1 MWIVFISYYGDVFN
15 YLKSLPIIILA
26 ILGGLGGAL
35 AYWSALKLGAIE
47 VSSEK
52 NIQYLLCVF
61 LLWVLFF
68 PFSIWLFYK
77 DKYWNSFLDKSIIFS
92 FDKSGFIRHKLSF
105 SEDLSKKNLKGKNV
119 LVTGG
124 TSGIGK
130 NIVQKLASLGA
141 KVFFTGRNK
150 QKDNFFEKSDNHV
163 FFVLDMSK
171 WDELIKFC
179 KNKQKYDYIVL
190 NAGGMP
196 SELVLNEFKFEHQF
210 ASQLLGHYFLV
221 YFLHKSNRINT
232 NARIVWVSSGGMYLK
247 KLDLES
253 LFFNED
259 YNKVSTYA
267 NVKRAQVTVVEEM
280 SKQEKWRK
288 AKIFSM
294 HPGWVYTEGLK
305 NSLPNFFSLMK
316 NKLRNLE
323 EGADT
328 ILWLLLTEKNII
340 SGGFYFDRQ
349 ITSPYILDYF
359 NPSIETRKLLMR
371 KIEEILKNLE
381 SNQK

>member
-15 YLKSLPIIILA
+15 YLKSLRAITLS

-35 AYWSALKLGAIE
+35 AYWSAFQLGAIE
-47 VSSEK
+47 VNIEK
-52 NIQYLLCVF
+52 NIHYLLCVF
-61 LLWVLFF
+61 LLWALFF
-68 PFSIWLFYK
+68 PLSFLLFYN
-77 DKYWNSFLDKSIIFS
+77 DKYWNYFLDKSIIFS
-92 FDKSGFIRHKLSF
+92 FDKSGFIRHKLIFNEDF
-105 SEDLSKKNLKGKNV
+105 SKRNLKGKNV

-130 NIVQKLASLGA
+130 NIVEKLGSLGA

-150 QKDNFFEKSDNHV
+150 QKNNCFEKSDNHA

-171 WDELIKFC
+171 WEELIKFC

-196 SELVLNEFKFEHQF
+196 SELVLNEFKFEHQC

-247 KLDLES
+247 KLDLDS
-253 LFFNED
+253 LFFNEN

-267 NVKRAQVTVVEEM
+267 NVKRAQVTLVEEM
-280 SKQEKWRK
+280 SKQEKWRNT
-288 AKIFSM
+288 KIFCM

-316 NKLRNLE
+316 NKLRNLG
-323 EGADT
+323 EGSDT
-328 ILWLLLTEKNII
+328 ILWLLLTEKNIN

-349 ITSPYILDYF
+349 IASPYISDHF
-359 NPSIETRKLLMR
+359 NPSKETRILLLR
-371 KIEEILKNLE
+371 KIEEILKKLE
-381 SNQK
+381 LNK

>member
-15 YLKSLPIIILA
+15 YLKSLRAITLS

-35 AYWSALKLGAIE
+35 AYWSAFQLGAIE
-47 VSSEK
+47 VNIEK
-52 NIQYLLCVF
+52 NIHYLLCVF

-68 PFSIWLFYK
+68 PLSFLLFYN
-77 DKYWNSFLDKSIIFS
+77 DKYWNYFLDKSIIFS
-92 FDKSGFIRHKLSF
+92 FDKSGFIRRKLSF
-105 SEDLSKKNLKGKNV
+105 DEDFSKKNLKGKNV

-130 NIVQKLASLGA
+130 NIVEKLGSLGA

-150 QKDNFFEKSDNHV
+150 QKNNCFEKSDNHA

-171 WDELIKFC
+171 WEELIKFC

-196 SELVLNEFKFEHQF
+196 SELILNEFKFEHQC

-221 YFLHKSNRINT
+221 YFLHNYNRINT

-247 KLDLES
+247 KLDLDS
-253 LFFNED
+253 LFFNEN

-280 SKQEKWRK
+280 AKQEKWRNT
-288 AKIFSM
+288 KIFCM

-305 NSLPNFFSLMK
+305 NSLPNFFSFMK
-316 NKLRNLE
+316 KLS
-323 EGADT
+323 
-328 ILWLLLTEKNII
+328 LTKVNVC
-340 SGGFYFDRQ
+340 
-349 ITSPYILDYF
+349 
-359 NPSIETRKLLMR
+359 
-371 KIEEILKNLE
+371 
-381 SNQK
+381 